1 MLTKLKNPPKYFA
14 LENVIGFESSPAC
27 KNLLKSL
34 ELTGYQFMQFALSPT
49 QFGVPNERP
58 RYYLLAVHNG
68 KFDLS
73 NAQNETNINNY
84 TCVHTS
90 IPGLENKEINEIK
103 SYLLEYSLEK
113 TQELLVPENL
123 LEKNASW
130 CMDLVKENDK
140 YSACFTKSYSKYFK
154 GTGSVLLISD
164 LTNVEDEK
172 ESNSREFHTNDYNS
186 TNLDI
191 SSVTIPSLITESDQV
206 VFDKSVPDLL
216 PLPISNTNL
225 DLF

>member
-1 MLTKLKNPPKYFA
+1 MSPPCQPFTRQHPATENDPRSNALNHLTKMLTKLKNPPKYFA
-14 LENVIGFESSPAC
+14 LENVIGFETSPAC

-84 TCVHTS
+84 TYVHTS
-90 IPGLENKEINEIK
+90 IPGLENIEINEIK
-103 SYLLEYSLEK
+103 SYLMEYSLEE
-113 TQELLVPENL
+113 TQELFVPENL

-154 GTGSVLLISD
+154 GTGSVLLIPD
-164 LTNVEDEK
+164 LTKVEDEK
-172 ESNSREFHTNDYNS
+172 EKIHENDIKFINKKREQRN
-186 TNLDI
+186 
-191 SSVTIPSLITESDQV
+191 Q
-206 VFDKSVPDLL
+206 
-216 PLPISNTNL
+216 
-225 DLF
+225 